1 MATTLQLIMLTL
13 VGGTAAQANSTDF
26 TLVLASILGQLEGGL
41 ELHLRSP
48 ADGNNDLIQFLMTT
62 GAISLKI
69 RLNQDDEPPTAE
81 LCRHNL
87 YLFENVQ
94 QMQGILNHLLDT
106 EGFYILALES
116 YTPVDDEP
124 LVDFMGKVWLQHG
137 HSRVYYAQLN
147 MGRIV
152 LYNPFKQ
159 MVVLVRG
166 PKTYTTIYKNLA
178 GHPLRIYIFDSVYSS
193 VTGDGESH
201 KVVSVN
207 GADAKLAKIVAR
219 QLNFTSDYLWPD
231 DEFFGGRLADGSYSG
246 GVGRAHRGEVDI
258 IFAGFFVKDYLT
270 SRIQFSAAVYMDEL
284 CLYVQ
289 KAQRIP
295 QSILPLFAVH
305 ADVWLCFL
313 LVGLLASL
321 VWLLLRTLNVAL
333 RIERIPDDSQTGIGY
348 LAEAR
353 RIFIDTWVVWVRVNV
368 GRFPPFH
375 SERIFVASLCLV
387 SVIFGALL
395 ESSLAT
401 VYIRPLYY
409 RDVNTLRELDESGQP
424 IYIKHPAFRDDL
436 FYGHD
441 SEVYRR
447 LDAKMMLVAE
457 GEERLI
463 EMVSKRGGFAGV
475 TRSASLELSDIRY
488 VMTKKVHKIAE
499 CPKNYHIAYVLPRPS
514 PYLEDVNRIVLRL
527 VAGGIVGL
535 WTGEAKERAKWRIQ
549 RFPEYLAEL
558 DAGRWK
564 VLTLSD
570 VQLAFYALTIGCL
583 MSAAVCLAEI
593 FPGRKKK
600 FELKNDK
607 LSHSL

>member
-1 MATTLQLIMLTL
+1 MATTLQLIMLAL
-13 VGGTAAQANSTDF
+13 VGGTFGQANNTDYK
-26 TLVLASILGQLEGGL
+26 LVLASILGQLEGCL
-41 ELHLRSP
+41 ELHLRNS
-48 ADGNNDLIQFLMTT
+48 AKGDNNLVQFLMKLREN
-62 GAISLKI
+62 ALKISLNRKEFPSD
-69 RLNQDDEPPTAE
+69 LKTT
-81 LCRHNL
+81 RHNF
-87 YLFENVQ
+87 YLFGNVQ
-94 QMQGILNHLLDT
+94 QMQDILISLDNT
-106 EGFYILALES
+106 DGFYILALEK
-116 YTPVDDEP
+116 YKPEDDAI
-124 LVDFMGKVWLQHG
+124 LVDFMAKAWLQHG
-137 HSRVYYAQLN
+137 HSRIYYVQMSLD
-147 MGRIV
+147 RIL

-159 MVVLVRG
+159 SLVVVQDPEAYGR
-166 PKTYTTIYKNLA
+166 IYNNLE
-178 GHPLRIYIFDSVYSS
+178 GYPLRIYIFDSVYSS
-193 VTGDGESH
+193 VRGDGENN
-201 KVVSVN
+201 KVLNVA

-219 QLNFTSDYLWPD
+219 QLNFTPQYLWPD

-270 SRIQFSAAVYMDEL
+270 THIQFSAAVYMDEL

-305 ADVWLCFL
+305 TDVWLCFL
-313 LVGLLASL
+313 MVGLVGSL
-321 VWLLLRTLNVAL
+321 VWLILRALNLGL
-333 RIERIPDDSQTGIGY
+333 RIERIPDGSLTTEISNFG
-348 LAEAR
+348 AAR

-368 GRFPPFH
+368 GSFPPFH

-409 RDVNTLRELDESGQP
+409 RDVNTLRELDESGRP
-424 IYIKHPAFRDDL
+424 IYIKHPAFKDDL

-475 TRSASLELSDIRY
+475 TRFASLQLSDIRY
-488 VMTKKVHKIAE
+488 VMTKKVHKIPE

-514 PYLEDVNRIVLRL
+514 PYLEEVNRIVLRL

-535 WTGEAKERAKWRIQ
+535 WTGEAKERAKWSIQ
-549 RFPEYLAEL
+549 RFPEYLAQL
-558 DAGRWK
+558 DVGRWK
-564 VLTLSD
+564 VLTISD

-583 MSAAVCLAEI
+583 LSAAVCMAEV
-593 FPGRKKK
+593 FLKRKRMY
-600 FELKNDK
+600 
-607 LSHSL
+607 

>member
-1 MATTLQLIMLTL
+1 MATTLQLIMLAL
-13 VGGTAAQANSTDF
+13 VGGTFGQANNTDYK
-26 TLVLASILGQLEGGL
+26 LVLASILGQLEGCL
-41 ELHLRSP
+41 ELHLRNS
-48 ADGNNDLIQFLMTT
+48 AKGDNNLVQFLMKLREN
-62 GAISLKI
+62 ALKISLNRKEFPSD
-69 RLNQDDEPPTAE
+69 LKTT
-81 LCRHNL
+81 RHNF
-87 YLFENVQ
+87 YLFGNVQ
-94 QMQGILNHLLDT
+94 QMQDILISLDNT
-106 EGFYILALES
+106 DGFYILALEK
-116 YTPVDDEP
+116 YKPEDDAI
-124 LVDFMGKVWLQHG
+124 LVDFMAKAWLQHG
-137 HSRVYYAQLN
+137 HSRIYYVQMSLD
-147 MGRIV
+147 RIL

-159 MVVLVRG
+159 SLVVVQDPEAYGR
-166 PKTYTTIYKNLA
+166 IYNNLE
-178 GHPLRIYIFDSVYSS
+178 GYPLRIYIFDSVYSS
-193 VTGDGESH
+193 VRGDGENN
-201 KVVSVN
+201 KVLNVA

-219 QLNFTSDYLWPD
+219 QLNFTPQYLWPD

-270 SRIQFSAAVYMDEL
+270 THIQFSAAVYMDEL

-305 ADVWLCFL
+305 TDVWLCFL
-313 LVGLLASL
+313 MVGLVGSL
-321 VWLLLRTLNVAL
+321 VWLILRALNLGL
-333 RIERIPDDSQTGIGY
+333 RIERIPDGSLTTEISNFG
-348 LAEAR
+348 AAR

-368 GRFPPFH
+368 GSFPPFH

-409 RDVNTLRELDESGQP
+409 RDVNTLRELDESGRP
-424 IYIKHPAFRDDL
+424 IYIKHLAFKDDL

-475 TRSASLELSDIRY
+475 TRFASLQLSDIRY
-488 VMTKKVHKIAE
+488 VMTKKVHKIPE

-514 PYLEDVNRIVLRL
+514 PYLEEVNRIVLRL

-535 WTGEAKERAKWRIQ
+535 WTGEAKERAKWSIQ
-549 RFPEYLAEL
+549 RFPEYLAQL
-558 DAGRWK
+558 DVGRWK
-564 VLTLSD
+564 VLTISD

-583 MSAAVCLAEI
+583 LSAAVCMAEV
-593 FPGRKKK
+593 FLKRKRMY
-600 FELKNDK
+600 
-607 LSHSL
+607 